1 LNSLLTKCD
10 KTLDPG
16 LRRGEL
22 LKGVS
27 AKTVISAQT
36 EIQCF

>member
-1 LNSLLTKCD
+1 LNSPLTKCD

-27 AKTVISAQT
+27 AKTVISAQAG
-36 EIQCF
+36 IQCF